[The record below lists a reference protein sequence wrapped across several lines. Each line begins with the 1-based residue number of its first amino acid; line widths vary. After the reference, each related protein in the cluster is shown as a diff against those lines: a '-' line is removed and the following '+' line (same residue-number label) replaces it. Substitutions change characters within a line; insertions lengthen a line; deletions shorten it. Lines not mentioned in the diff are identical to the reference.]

1 MAIQVLKPKFHIDEC
16 LEGVRQ
22 CLEKGWTGMG
32 YKTVEFEE
40 EWKNYTGH
48 KKAYYVNSNT
58 VGLHLAV
65 KILKMEYGWA
75 DGDEIITTP
84 ITFVSTNHAILYE
97 NMHATFA
104 DVDEYMCLDPEDV
117 EKKINVRTRAVIF
130 VGYGGRVGQL
140 DKIIKICRKHNLKLI
155 LDAAHMAGTRVNG
168 ICPGTWE
175 GIDVAVY
182 SFQAVKNLP
191 TGDSG
196 MVCFAEEKLDK
207 MARQLAWL
215 GINKDTYARSNAGT
229 YAWKYDV
236 DFVGYKYNGNA
247 IMAAIALTQL
257 KYLDGDNARRREIVA
272 KYNAAFEENGKI
284 QIVGAPYADECSYHI
299 YELIV
304 PDRQKLLEDLQAK
317 EIYCGVHYR
326 DNTEYSMYKYAHG
339 TCPKA
344 HEVSQHIITLP
355 LHMWLTDEDVDLIT
369 AEVLESIRNTK

>member
-140 DKIIKICRKHNLKLI
+140 DKIIKICQKHNLKLI

-257 KYLDGDNARRREIVA
+257 KYLDEDNARRREIVA
-272 KYNAAFEENGKI
+272 KYNAAFEGNDKI
-284 QIVGAPYADECSYHI
+284 QIVGAPYADECAYHI

-326 DNTEYSMYKYAHG
+326 DNTEYSMYKYANG

-369 AEVLESIRNTK
+369 AEVLESIHNTK